1 MECQDYLSFS
11 QKPTKTLRPPPRCLL
26 QRFYQRLSQNL
37 QTFQMFLPP
46 HTTFYQN
53 NLYICET
60 LPKKDEIKSLKAKKN
75 ITMKNLLSS
84 IILTIGMLSCASCTD
99 LMKDDGS
106 RGFANVATIVGD
118 AENGFYCYQRH
129 YADLVVSHSKELAGK
144 ERGYFNFYYTED
156 DWTTSTNGMK
166 YIDNAQ
172 VYTIEAYETVHPLT
186 QEEADAGH
194 ITGNEN
200 CTIPQSLSID
210 YASYGYVDLQAG
222 FSTFNHINGEI
233 HNGEVNLVYD
243 ATKQEPDTLRL
254 QLCYNPRIPD
264 GWTKTSHHFRTV
276 SCDISSLSSLQQW
289 SDSLTLV
296 IDDGSK
302 KASEKNEPE
311 RLLET
316 QPRD

>member
-1 MECQDYLSFS
+1 
-11 QKPTKTLRPPPRCLL
+11 
-26 QRFYQRLSQNL
+26 
-37 QTFQMFLPP
+37 
-46 HTTFYQN
+46 
-53 NLYICET
+53 
-60 LPKKDEIKSLKAKKN
+60 
-75 ITMKNLLSS
+75 MKNLLSS

-129 YADLVVSHSKELAGK
+129 YAGLVVSHSKELAGK

-254 QLCYNPRIPD
+254 QLCYNPRSPD

-302 KASEKNEPE
+302 KKHLRRMSRNDFLKPSPE
-311 RLLET
+311 T
-316 QPRD
+316 K

>member
-1 MECQDYLSFS
+1 
-11 QKPTKTLRPPPRCLL
+11 
-26 QRFYQRLSQNL
+26 
-37 QTFQMFLPP
+37 
-46 HTTFYQN
+46 
-53 NLYICET
+53 
-60 LPKKDEIKSLKAKKN
+60 
-75 ITMKNLLSS
+75 MKNLLSS

-129 YADLVVSHSKELAGK
+129 YAGLVVSHSKELAGK

-264 GWTKTSHHFRTV
+264 GWTKQAITSVPYHA
-276 SCDISSLSSLQQW
+276 ISLLYLLSNNGA
-289 SDSLTLV
+289 
-296 IDDGSK
+296 I
-302 KASEKNEPE
+302 
-311 RLLET
+311 R
-316 QPRD
+316 

>member
-1 MECQDYLSFS
+1 
-11 QKPTKTLRPPPRCLL
+11 
-26 QRFYQRLSQNL
+26 
-37 QTFQMFLPP
+37 
-46 HTTFYQN
+46 
-53 NLYICET
+53 
-60 LPKKDEIKSLKAKKN
+60 
-75 ITMKNLLSS
+75 MKNLLSS

-129 YADLVVSHSKELAGK
+129 YAGLVVSHSKELAGK

-222 FSTFNHINGEI
+222 FSTFNHINGENPQRRSESGI
-233 HNGEVNLVYD
+233 RRNQAGTGHAQT
-243 ATKQEPDTLRL
+243 ATLL
-254 QLCYNPRIPD
+254 QSAHSRRMDKNKPSLPYRIMRYLFSIFSPTMERFADPR
-264 GWTKTSHHFRTV
+264 H
-276 SCDISSLSSLQQW
+276 
-289 SDSLTLV
+289 
-296 IDDGSK
+296 
-302 KASEKNEPE
+302 
-311 RLLET
+311 
-316 QPRD
+316 

>member
-1 MECQDYLSFS
+1 
-11 QKPTKTLRPPPRCLL
+11 
-26 QRFYQRLSQNL
+26 
-37 QTFQMFLPP
+37 
-46 HTTFYQN
+46 
-53 NLYICET
+53 
-60 LPKKDEIKSLKAKKN
+60 
-75 ITMKNLLSS
+75 MKNLLSS
-84 IILTIGMLSCASCTD
+84 IIMTIGMLSCASCTD

-129 YADLVVSHSKELAGK
+129 YAGLVVSHSKELAGK

-276 SCDISSLSSLQQW
+276 SCDISSLSSL
-289 SDSLTLV
+289 SLSSLLPKRSLRV
-296 IDDGSK
+296 
-302 KASEKNEPE
+302 
-311 RLLET
+311 RLPSYVPPLRPHPPLIFFGRYQLSHGFLT
-316 QPRD
+316 HDPITFTPSVLF

>member
-1 MECQDYLSFS
+1 
-11 QKPTKTLRPPPRCLL
+11 
-26 QRFYQRLSQNL
+26 
-37 QTFQMFLPP
+37 
-46 HTTFYQN
+46 
-53 NLYICET
+53 
-60 LPKKDEIKSLKAKKN
+60 
-75 ITMKNLLSS
+75 MKNLLSS

-129 YADLVVSHSKELAGK
+129 YAGLVVSHSKELAGK

-302 KASEKNEPE
+302 KKHLRRMSRNDFLKPSPE
-311 RLLET
+311 TNNQNQSIFFFIQSSLVLAYLKSSSPLLRVRLSCVSFSIVSVSVKEIFW
-316 QPRD
+316 

>member
-1 MECQDYLSFS
+1 
-11 QKPTKTLRPPPRCLL
+11 
-26 QRFYQRLSQNL
+26 
-37 QTFQMFLPP
+37 
-46 HTTFYQN
+46 
-53 NLYICET
+53 
-60 LPKKDEIKSLKAKKN
+60 
-75 ITMKNLLSS
+75 MKNLLSS
-84 IILTIGMLSCASCTD
+84 IILTIGMLSCSGCTD

-129 YADLVVSHSKELAGK
+129 YAGLVVSHSKELAGK

-156 DWTTSTNGMK
+156 DRTTSTNGMK

-186 QEEADAGH
+186 REEADAGH

-200 CTIPQSLSID
+200 CAIPQSLSID

-233 HNGEVNLVYD
+233 HDGEVNLVYD

-289 SDSLTLV
+289 SDSLSCV
-296 IDDGSK
+296 SFSIVSVSVK
-302 KASEKNEPE
+302 EIFW
-311 RLLET
+311 
-316 QPRD
+316 

>member
-1 MECQDYLSFS
+1 
-11 QKPTKTLRPPPRCLL
+11 
-26 QRFYQRLSQNL
+26 
-37 QTFQMFLPP
+37 
-46 HTTFYQN
+46 
-53 NLYICET
+53 
-60 LPKKDEIKSLKAKKN
+60 
-75 ITMKNLLSS
+75 MKNLLSS

-129 YADLVVSHSKELAGK
+129 YAGLVVSHSKELAGK

-200 CTIPQSLSID
+200 CTIPPIIVYRLCLLRLCGFTGRILHLQPHKRRNPQRRSESGIRRN
-210 YASYGYVDLQAG
+210 QAG
-222 FSTFNHINGEI
+222 TGHAQTATLLQSAHSRRMDKNKPSLPYRIMRYLFSIFSPTMERFA
-233 HNGEVNLVYD
+233 D
-243 ATKQEPDTLRL
+243 
-254 QLCYNPRIPD
+254 PR
-264 GWTKTSHHFRTV
+264 H
-276 SCDISSLSSLQQW
+276 
-289 SDSLTLV
+289 
-296 IDDGSK
+296 
-302 KASEKNEPE
+302 
-311 RLLET
+311 
-316 QPRD
+316 

>member
-1 MECQDYLSFS
+1 
-11 QKPTKTLRPPPRCLL
+11 
-26 QRFYQRLSQNL
+26 
-37 QTFQMFLPP
+37 
-46 HTTFYQN
+46 
-53 NLYICET
+53 
-60 LPKKDEIKSLKAKKN
+60 
-75 ITMKNLLSS
+75 MKNLLSS

-129 YADLVVSHSKELAGK
+129 YAGLVVSHSKELAGK

-210 YASYGYVDLQAG
+210 YASYGYVD
-222 FSTFNHINGEI
+222 
-233 HNGEVNLVYD
+233 
-243 ATKQEPDTLRL
+243 
-254 QLCYNPRIPD
+254 
-264 GWTKTSHHFRTV
+264 
-276 SCDISSLSSLQQW
+276 
-289 SDSLTLV
+289 
-296 IDDGSK
+296 
-302 KASEKNEPE
+302 
-311 RLLET
+311 
-316 QPRD
+316 